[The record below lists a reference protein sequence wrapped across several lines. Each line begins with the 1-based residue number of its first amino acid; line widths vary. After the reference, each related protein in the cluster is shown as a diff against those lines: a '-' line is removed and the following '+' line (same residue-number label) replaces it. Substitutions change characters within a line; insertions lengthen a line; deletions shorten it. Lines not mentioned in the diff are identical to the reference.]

1 MGDGFYPDNLH
12 QEVPQAFT
20 MSDWVVL
27 GENDRIHMVELVD
40 STMSIKGL
48 GVFNPMKILGDI
60 NIGEEVLI
68 GQKYLMRMPAR
79 LPELVKGMQRRA
91 QTISSKDAGALIT
104 RMGIGPGD
112 CVLDAGLGSAGLS
125 LHLARVMG
133 SSGHLLTIE
142 PREEHAEVGLSNLAR
157 AADCFPEF
165 PKHDHCEGLVHE
177 VVEQTDMKFDAV
189 ILDMADH
196 SAAIKTCAPLLK
208 FGARMACYAP
218 STSQLESC
226 WQSCIEAGLE
236 VEWAAEMIERP
247 WGRASKGGV
256 RPTKGTFG
264 HTAFLLIAIN
274 K

>member
-1 MGDGFYPDNLH
+1 M
-12 QEVPQAFT
+12 A
-20 MSDWVVL
+20 DWVVL
-27 GENDRIHMVELVD
+27 GEDERIHMVELVD
-40 STMSIKGL
+40 STLRIKGL
-48 GVFNPMKILGDI
+48 GVFNPKLILSEI
-60 NIGEEVLI
+60 AVGEEVLI
-68 GQKYLMRMPAR
+68 GQKYLTRMPAR
-79 LPELVKGMQRRA
+79 LPELIKGMQRRA
-91 QTISSKDAGALIT
+91 QTISAKDAGALIS

-133 SSGHLLTIE
+133 NSGHLLTIE

-165 PKHDHCEGLVHE
+165 PQHDHRAGLVDE
-177 VVEQTDMKFDAV
+177 VVESTGLEFDAV

-196 SAAIKTCAPLLK
+196 SDAIKACAPMLK
-208 FGARMACYAP
+208 FGARLACYAP

-226 WQSCIEAGLE
+226 WQNCIDAGLS

-264 HTAFLLIAIN
+264 HTAFLLIAIKN
-274 K
+274 